1 MNKEN
6 YFLLGTMLFSLA
18 AMNQSVLARPAP
30 TGTQFGGMT
39 LNPYVNVEFQQDDN
53 VLADADASVASGVIL
68 AQPKLLMSGEGSS
81 RKIGFYYTGQYAR
94 YMDSPKDDYQ
104 DHVFGFE
111 GQQLLGTSAHIDF
124 AADYS
129 QNHENRGSGYSQ
141 GLGDSLAQPD
151 LFANTRVEMNYVLGS
166 SDSVGRFDIG
176 VDALQHNFT
185 TRESITETRDR
196 NAYTGH
202 AAFYLNLSE
211 ITSLLVEARYGQLDY
226 AVDPTN
232 NSLDSTEQR
241 FFVGASWEMSA
252 LTKGSLRLGLQTKQF
267 EEESRGVFAGLGW
280 EADIDWSP
288 IRFMQVNLSS
298 RGATEEPNGLGNYI
312 ESKGGSVSL
321 KYELT
326 QDFAIDLNSGLTK
339 KDYQPLNVSE
349 QIMSATMGADYA
361 LAKWLTVGGRFAFV
375 SRDSEAADDLDY
387 QRRIVSLFVEG
398 TL

>member
-151 LFANTRVEMNYVLGS
+151 LFANTRV
-166 SDSVGRFDIG
+166 
-176 VDALQHNFT
+176 
-185 TRESITETRDR
+185 
-196 NAYTGH
+196 
-202 AAFYLNLSE
+202 
-211 ITSLLVEARYGQLDY
+211 
-226 AVDPTN
+226 
-232 NSLDSTEQR
+232 
-241 FFVGASWEMSA
+241 
-252 LTKGSLRLGLQTKQF
+252 
-267 EEESRGVFAGLGW
+267 
-280 EADIDWSP
+280 
-288 IRFMQVNLSS
+288 
-298 RGATEEPNGLGNYI
+298 
-312 ESKGGSVSL
+312 
-321 KYELT
+321 
-326 QDFAIDLNSGLTK
+326 
-339 KDYQPLNVSE
+339 
-349 QIMSATMGADYA
+349 
-361 LAKWLTVGGRFAFV
+361 
-375 SRDSEAADDLDY
+375 
-387 QRRIVSLFVEG
+387 
-398 TL
+398 